1 MSLRRL
7 ETRKSLCVCD
17 IVGCIILKRMLT
29 QFLID
34 STLKAEREVQDQNE
48 SNDELSLKLARL
60 QSV

>member
-1 MSLRRL
+1 
-7 ETRKSLCVCD
+7 VCD